1 MDDYK
6 SFDEWAED
14 LCKLTD
20 ELAGEKFT
28 PGTPEYELQQGLMRN
43 AKRYRD
49 SKKCVNGTT

>member
-1 MDDYK
+1 MDGYK

-20 ELAGEKFT
+20 ELALEKFNLDS
-28 PGTPEYELQQGLMRN
+28 PEYDLQQGLIKN

-49 SKKCVNGTT
+49 SKKCASG